1 MLVRGLTFE
10 KVLHLFVI
18 VVLIAASTISFVL
31 YNSDSEPENEESKP
45 NYILTKPEDVEP
57 KPFYVG
63 VTYGGESVEEAKQL
77 IDKVENY
84 TNLFVL
90 LSGKLQECPEKIN
103 EICAYAASSKLHFIL
118 QFDFFRPSFFRNW
131 LNTCEGHW
139 GNWFLG
145 VYFGDEMAGKMLGA
159 RVSFSGPNGEI
170 SKMEDR
176 STSCYLPDDSRC
188 VFHPDGTIEVTHREH
203 DRETGTMTKT
213 VLTYYPSGTVT
224 AQIQEGDNE
233 PTPLYDYNINYTHE
247 ELWNMRPF
255 QTYDETAEMFTT
267 ENNRRLSNGPK
278 NESITAFTSDFAL
291 HWFDYKAGYDVVLA
305 QFGWN
310 QTLEQDM
317 ALVRGAATLQN
328 KTWGAIIT
336 WKYNH
341 PPYLDSGGAIYNQ
354 MRTAYEAGAKYAV
367 LFNYAKDMEGPYG
380 TLQDEHFVALE
391 RFWNEVVQSSEV
403 KQGSVEAEAVL
414 VLPED
419 YGWGMRDLN
428 DKIWGLW
435 GPDEKSPQIW
445 AISRTLLEQYGL
457 CLDIVYEDSQLSVE
471 GKYSKIFYW
480 NQTL

>member
-1 MLVRGLTFE
+1 MKKFFIF
-10 KVLHLFVI
+10 FVI
-18 VVLIAASTISFVL
+18 IVLIAASTISFVL
-31 YNSDSEPENEESKP
+31 YNSNSGRENEESEP

-77 IDKVENY
+77 IDKVKNY

-90 LSGKLQECPEKIN
+90 LSGELQECPEKIN
-103 EICAYAASSKLHFIL
+103 EICAYAASSELHFIL
-118 QFDFFRPSFFRNW
+118 QFDFFHPSFFRNW

-188 VFHPDGTIEVTHREH
+188 VFYPDGTIEVTNREH
-203 DRETGTMTKT
+203 DRDTGTMTQT

-267 ENNRRLSNGPK
+267 ERSRRLSDGPK
-278 NESITAFTSDFAL
+278 NENITAFTSDFAL

-354 MRTAYEAGAKYAV
+354 MRTAYEAGAKYVV
-367 LFNYAKDMEGPYG
+367 LFNYAKDMKGPYG
-380 TLQDEHFVALE
+380 TLQNEHFTALE
-391 RFWNEVVQSSEV
+391 HFWNDVVQAPDVEHSSF
-403 KQGSVEAEAVL
+403 EAKAVL
-414 VLPED
+414 VLPQN
-419 YGWGMRDLN
+419 YGWGMRDPN
-428 DKIWGLW
+428 DSIWGLW
-435 GPDEKSPQIW
+435 EPDDKSPQIW
-445 AISRTLLEQYGL
+445 QLSRSLLELYGYG
-457 CLDIVYEDSQLSVE
+457 LDIVYEDPEFPVE
-471 GKYSKIFYW
+471 DRYPQIYYW
-480 NQTL
+480 NNTSLAH